1 MDDALIIWVA
11 SAVDFSW
18 STYDENTSAKNRYHY
33 KIERLGD
40 DIYTSTNYRYPMV
53 SNKDEPAF
61 EMAWYI
67 HPDMSHQPY
76 HRQLGKVRKP

>member
-1 MDDALIIWVA
+1 M
-11 SAVDFSW
+11 DFSW